1 MLSSI
6 CICQF
11 LLMLFYSSYGNVFYM
26 GIESWQ
32 LKGVALISICRREV
46 KKKANIRNRCNQV
59 PHMTY
64 VTYGKVIRYKETSH
78 TREPR
83 GQPYPNK

>member
-6 CICQF
+6 CICPF
-11 LLMLFYSSYGNVFYM
+11 LLILFYSSYGNVFYM

-78 TREPR
+78 IREPR